1 MHKGRYNFTKK
12 RNKCKV
18 TIKSTITKRTI
29 SGEKSMHQKRQIWR
43 ERERVSIDLFAMNN
57 LERIEERGGNEVK
70 EIYKKIKLEE

>member
-1 MHKGRYNFTKK
+1 M
-12 RNKCKV
+12 

-43 ERERVSIDLFAMNN
+43 ERERVR
-57 LERIEERGGNEVK
+57 EREYWPFCNEQLGKIEERGGNEVK